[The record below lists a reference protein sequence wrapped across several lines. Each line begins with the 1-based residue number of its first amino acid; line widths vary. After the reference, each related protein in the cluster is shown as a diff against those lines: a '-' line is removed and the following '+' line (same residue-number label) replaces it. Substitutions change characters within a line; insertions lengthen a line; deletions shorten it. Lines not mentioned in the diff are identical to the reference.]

1 MGPGGWRGH
10 PLVNHY
16 KRAYNSPFGGEECV
30 VLDRRFSVAR
40 PTLDWHALRIT
51 HSTHESTTQ
60 PRFRNT
66 LGVIIIIKRHYT
78 TKAQLAQA
86 RAADY
91 TQFARECKT
100 QPSFRNT
107 LGVIIITKRYH
118 RTTKAQLAQARAA
131 DYTQYARERKPNL
144 RLETASWVL
153 IIIKGDPYGRVV
165 LTCSHGSSLLLKGTL
180 ATSSSSDQS

>member
-60 PRFRNT
+60 PSFRNT
-66 LGVIIIIKRHYT
+66 LGVIIIIKRY
-78 TKAQLAQA
+78 
-86 RAADY
+86 Y
-91 TQFARECKT
+91 
-100 QPSFRNT
+100 
-107 LGVIIITKRYH
+107 

-153 IIIKGDPYGRVV
+153 IIIKRDPYGRVV